1 MDSDKIKG
9 KFSNKEYYAKDA
21 IRILDPK
28 QAALYWNNHV
38 EPLDI
43 YPSRD
48 YKTNKALIVFV
59 FKRDETKEVFDLWC
73 KHELE

>member
-1 MDSDKIKG
+1 MDNKVKG
-9 KFSNKEYYAKDA
+9 KFSNKEYYASEA
-21 IRILDPK
+21 IRILDPR
-28 QAALYWNNHV
+28 QAALYWNHHI